1 MEIAQLC
8 DLVEPV
14 PGDLNGAA
22 LVGEWVNANPD
33 TTSIARIMISE
44 DRGKLLLRVFAIGPE
59 GLIDWGVAEITI
71 FSSSPSSTT
80 PAGFTC
86 HYDFGFAETGIKGM
100 IMKGL
105 LVLAQLHRFK
115 DNSHRI
121 DYFVREYF
129 ALAHG
134 KF

>member
-8 DLVEPV
+8 DLVEPAS
-14 PGDLNGAA
+14 GDLNGSA
-22 LVGEWVNANPD
+22 LVGEWVNSNSD
-33 TTSIARIMISE
+33 TTSIGRIMISE
-44 DRGKLLLRVFAIGPE
+44 AGGKLLLRVFAIGPE
-59 GLIDWGVAEITI
+59 GLIDWGVVELTI

-105 LVLAQLHRFK
+105 LVLAQFHCFK
-115 DNSHRI
+115 DDSQRA

-129 ALAHG
+129 GLAHG